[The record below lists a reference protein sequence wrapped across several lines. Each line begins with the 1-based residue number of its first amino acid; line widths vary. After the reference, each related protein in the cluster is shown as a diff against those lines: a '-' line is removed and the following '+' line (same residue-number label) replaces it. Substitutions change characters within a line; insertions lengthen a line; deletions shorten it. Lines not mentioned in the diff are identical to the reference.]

1 MLQNLSFRV
10 FRPYF
15 VYFIIDPDFQGGL
28 ITACRDD
35 TIHLWNFRQK
45 TPEIV
50 HSVQLQKES

>member
-1 MLQNLSFRV
+1 
-10 FRPYF
+10 